1 MSGTPAPPTNFDRL
15 KSRLKKESL
24 ANRLVDARIKAVP
37 ADQQAALKKV
47 LSDRLNELRQ
57 GYAGTADQKA

>member
-15 KSRLKKESL
+15 KSRLKTDSL
-24 ANRLVDARIKAVP
+24 ASRLVDARIKAVP
-37 ADQQAALKKV
+37 ADQEAVLKKV

>member
-1 MSGTPAPPTNFDRL
+1 MTDTPPPPTNLDQL
-15 KSRLKKESL
+15 KSHLKKDSL
-24 ANRLVDARIKAVP
+24 AARLVGAQISAEP
-37 ADQQAALKKV
+37 AGQQAALKKV